1 MKLLRRRAKSF
12 EIQVQD
18 MVLHITAPEDFA
30 EESRAAAL
38 SFWEQLQSYAL
49 RYPAFRESKRPL
61 DRITADAPDI
71 VKEMVAAAT
80 SAGVGPMF
88 TFRGA
93 VVDQVGRFLASQLHE
108 LTVACD
114 GDYFIRSRKRMKLGV
129 KRRGGEPITVAIDPA
144 GTGVGVSTTL
154 GRGRGGGGPDGL
166 AVIAGH
172 VHAGRRRR
180 GRRAGDAGQGRGLP
194 RRLGVPAAGAERAGR
209 RRGGGRTDRGGR
221 RRGDRGVSP
230 RAKKT
235 DTVRAPDERERAE
248 AKLRVEE
255 LRAEIEHHRYRYHVL
270 DDPEV
275 ADAEYDVL
283 MRELRA
289 LEDRFP
295 ELQTPDSPTVTVGGA
310 PADLFAP
317 VTHRAPMLSLD
328 NAFSFEEL
336 DAWAAAGGTRRGR
349 CRPVRLRAEDRR
361 RRVRAHL

>member
-1 MKLLRRRAKSF
+1 VKLLRRRAKSF

-93 VVDQVGRFLASQLHE
+93 VVDQVGRFLASQMHE

-114 GDYFIRSRKRMKLGV
+114 GAYFIRSRKRMKLGV

-166 AVIAGH
+166 AVIAGTCM
-172 VHAGRRRR
+172 
-180 GRRAGDAGQGRGLP
+180 L
-194 RRLGVPAAGAERAGR
+194 
-209 RRGGGRTDRGGR
+209 
-221 RRGDRGVSP
+221 
-230 RAKKT
+230 
-235 DTVRAPDERERAE
+235 
-248 AKLRVEE
+248 
-255 LRAEIEHHRYRYHVL
+255 
-270 DDPEV
+270 
-275 ADAEYDVL
+275 ADA
-283 MRELRA
+283 
-289 LEDRFP
+289 
-295 ELQTPDSPTVTVGGA
+295 
-310 PADLFAP
+310 
-317 VTHRAPMLSLD
+317 
-328 NAFSFEEL
+328 
-336 DAWAAAGGTRRGR
+336 AAAGVQAMLGKDEGFHAALAYLQQVPNVVGGVVVVGERIG
-349 CRPVRLRAEDRR
+349 VAGAVEI
-361 RRVRAHL
+361 AA